1 MSFHIESFI
10 LNQGLPSMVGS
21 SIGRMLNNLLHHNTL
36 TVAAGEKSTSPSSMS
51 RIKPRGG
58 WLLRIEAEDINPVP
72 GGANIMRPIR
82 KVRNLFLAG
91 MGDSL
96 GALAF

>member
-1 MSFHIESFI
+1 MSFHIESSI

-36 TVAAGEKSTSPSSMS
+36 TVAAGEKSTSPFRMS

-58 WLLRIEAEDINPVP
+58 WLLRREDINPVSN
-72 GGANIMRPIR
+72 ANIMRPIR
-82 KVRNLFLAG
+82 KERNLFLAG